1 MAGIQG
7 RIEKILKSDSFEPFH
22 APNLNSMLEQIHQSS
37 MDLVLLY
44 VSLEREF
51 GVQFSL
57 EEISSEDFAKLE
69 TLVQMVEKKA
79 PRP

>member
-1 MAGIQG
+1 MAEQIQG

-22 APNLNSMLEQIHQSS
+22 AADPNAMLEQIHQSS

-51 GVQFSL
+51 GMQFSL
-57 EEISSEDFAKLE
+57 EEISSEDFARID
-69 TLVQMVEKKA
+69 TLVSLVKRKGS
-79 PRP
+79 